1 MMQKRVFSREFKL
14 DVVRQIASGQ
24 KRPIQVRREYSLDES
39 MLSRWCKEYRERG
52 EDAFLPKEPGEKTQE
67 YLEKKRAWD
76 RSYYQRHKIQRQA
89 ANYGK
94 RTKLFQYIQQIKANA
109 SCVYCGENHPATLQF
124 HHRDPSQ
131 KEFNIGEFVPRR
143 LGGIDKL
150 KKEIEKCDIVCA
162 NCHLKQHYY
171 LGRRQ
176 SRVTI
181 EPIADQFARAE
192 EELTP
197 TQNEELAHAIV
208 NNYFPEGI
216 DFASLSDEFY
226 DSPEQ

>member
-1 MMQKRVFSREFKL
+1 LKKSGPGIEAITSVTKSNDKQLIMEREPNYSSTSNKSRQMHRVCI
-14 DVVRQIASGQ
+14 VV
-24 KRPIQVRREYSLDES
+24 
-39 MLSRWCKEYRERG
+39 
-52 EDAFLPKEPGEKTQE
+52 KTILLL
-67 YLEKKRAWD
+67 YN
-76 RSYYQRHKIQRQA
+76 SI
-89 ANYGK
+89 
-94 RTKLFQYIQQIKANA
+94 T
-109 SCVYCGENHPATLQF
+109 ATL
-124 HHRDPSQ
+124 H
-131 KEFNIGEFVPRR
+131 K
-143 LGGIDKL
+143 